1 MQLPDMTEF
10 LEYQFHGNPTSDWL
24 IVLAVVLIGIT
35 IIALGKFFL
44 IRKFSVRAKQ
54 TETEVDDLFV
64 SLGKKM
70 NIFFYG
76 MVLLH
81 SATES
86 LTLSAAIQRRLKFV
100 LLAAIMIQMIVWINT
115 IVKFFENQFIK
126 RHSNGNRTS
135 ITTVKAFGF
144 AVRMLLFL
152 VLLLIALQNL
162 NIKITTLITG
172 LGIGGIAIALA
183 VQNILGDLFA
193 ALSIAIDKPFLIGDS
208 INVDGFQGTVEHIG
222 LKTTRIRSLTGEQII
237 FSNGDLLK
245 SRIRNYRRM
254 YERRIAFTT
263 SLVYDTDRKV
273 LEQVPAIMKEII
285 EAQPKVRFDR
295 SHLSTLSGSSLDF
308 ETVYHVTTADYGLFM
323 DIQQAIN
330 LAVLRKFDEL
340 NVHLA
345 TPGQTIQIQQT
356 IQSTGQNTPI
366 IGNG

>member
-1 MQLPDMTEF
+1 MLINDISAF
-10 LEYQFHGNPTSDWL
+10 LDYQFYGNPTRHWL
-24 IVLAVVLIGIT
+24 IALAIVLIGVTLVAI
-35 IIALGKFFL
+35 GKVVL
-44 IRKFSVRAKQ
+44 IRKFSATAQ
-54 TETEVDDLFV
+54 HTETEVDDLLV
-64 SLGKKM
+64 DLGKKM

-86 LTLSAAIQRRLKFV
+86 LILSAAVQRRLKFV
-100 LLAAIMIQMIVWINT
+100 VLAAVVIQMIIWINT

-126 RHSNGNRTS
+126 RHSNGSRTS

-144 AVRMLLFL
+144 GVRILFFL
-152 VLLLIALQNL
+152 VLLLITLQNL
-162 NIKITTLITG
+162 NIQITTLITG

-193 ALSIAIDKPFLIGDS
+193 ALSITIDKPFLIGDS
-208 INVDGFQGTVEHIG
+208 IAVDTFQGTVEHIG

-263 SLVYDTDRKV
+263 SLTYDTDRSL
-273 LEQVPAIMKEII
+273 LEQVPIVMKDII
-285 EAQPKVRFDR
+285 EAQAKVSFNR
-295 SHLSTLSGSSLDF
+295 SHLTQVSGSSLDF
-308 ETVYHVTTADYGLFM
+308 ETVYHVTTADYDAYM

-340 NVHLA
+340 KIHLA
-345 TPGQTIQIQQT
+345 TSSQTIQIQQT
-356 IQSTGQNTPI
+356 IQSSTPGTPI
-366 IGNG
+366 IGD